1 MSYALS
7 GYYALFPVEEIPV
20 VYIEDINDNLASRFV
35 DLIAHHTGIKV
46 RSQEQHT
53 LISKIYQR
61 MKELKIGN
69 PQEYYQLLANS
80 YSDNNNQEW
89 QNLVLLI
96 TNIESYFFRDRGQFN
111 LLRFHILPEII
122 KKQELTRQLK
132 IWSAGCSTGEEP
144 YSLAILIQEM
154 IPNIHQWN
162 VKIIATDINTQA
174 LAKAKHGV
182 YNSWSF
188 RIVPAEVKAQYF
200 EKVFDDYKI
209 KHSLKRLITFE
220 KLNLVYDLFPS
231 VQLDIHDFDL
241 IICRNVFI
249 YFDHESIAKVV
260 HKFFNCL
267 KESGYLLTGHAELY
281 GQNLSDFKTK
291 IFPESVI
298 YQHPEKSQKT
308 ALNSLNP
315 PTMLSYDHNLTHL
328 SSHIELLP
336 TITPTTAP
344 LQNQQPYSRTTL
356 PYQPKV
362 GNLPPKQPQV
372 DIVSPHDLEDAQR
385 LVQQK
390 SYRQAQTKLDKLL
403 KQQPRNYEAHLLKAQ
418 IYANLGKYEKASSY
432 CHSAIALD
440 SFAIAPYYLLAQIA
454 EEQGNV
460 EEAKRLLK
468 KVIYLD
474 SSSLTAYCDLGNL
487 YQQEGDHGRAQKM
500 YETALN
506 LLRQL
511 PPDQILPEIQ
521 NLTVA
526 DLMAQLD
533 SKLNPN

>member
-1 MSYALS
+1 M
-7 GYYALFPVEEIPV
+7 
-20 VYIEDINDNLASRFV
+20 VYIEDINDNLALKFI
-35 DLIAHHTGIKV
+35 DLIAQHTGIKV

-53 LISKIYQR
+53 LITKIYQR
-61 MKELKIGN
+61 MKELRISY
-69 PQEYYQLLANS
+69 PEQYYQLLANS
-80 YSDNNNQEW
+80 YNSDNNEEW

-122 KKQELTRQLK
+122 KRQQQTRQLK

-144 YSLAILIQEM
+144 YSLAILLQEM
-154 IPNIHQWN
+154 IPNIQQWHIQ
-162 VKIIATDINTQA
+162 IIATDINHQA
-174 LAKAKHGV
+174 LAKAQQGV

-200 EKVFDDYKI
+200 DQVHDDYKI
-209 KHSLKRLITFE
+209 KHPLKQLISFH
-220 KLNLVYDLFPS
+220 KLNLVYDLFPN
-231 VQLDIHDFDL
+231 VQLGINDFDL

-249 YFDHESIAKVV
+249 YFDYESIAKVV
-260 HKFFNCL
+260 HKFFKSL

-281 GQNLSDFKTK
+281 GQNLSDFKTL

-298 YQHPEKSQKT
+298 YQHPESSQKT
-308 ALNSLNP
+308 TLEPVKS
-315 PTMLSYDHNLTHL
+315 TKTLSYQHNLVNL
-328 SSHIELLP
+328 SYQPELLP
-336 TITPTTAP
+336 TINPISAP
-344 LQNQQPYSRTTL
+344 IDSQQPNSYTKLLS
-356 PYQPKV
+356 
-362 GNLPPKQPQV
+362 QPQV
-372 DIVSPHDLEDAQR
+372 EKLKSKQGQSEVHSQPQLEDARR
-385 LVQQK
+385 LVEQK
-390 SYRQAQTKLDKLL
+390 NYSQAQAKLDKLL
-403 KQQPRNYEAHLLKAQ
+403 KQQPRNYEANLLKAK

-460 EEAKRLLK
+460 EESKRLLK

-474 SSSLTAYCDLGNL
+474 STSLTAYCDLGNL
-487 YQQEGDHGRAQKM
+487 YRQEGDHGRAQKM
-500 YETALN
+500 YQTALD

-511 PPDQILPEIQ
+511 PPEQILPETN

-526 DLMAQLD
+526 DLIVQLETQ
-533 SKLNPN
+533 LNTN